1 MPKPSIFSKDYD
13 DKMRK
18 RKRNKIIAIV
28 IILIIVLVIIFS
40 GSIDKIFGKKVR
52 AGLNKIKTK
61 ITVEKDKGTT
71 DKSKEESK
79 DKDKKSSKD
88 STDTKT
94 ENKSVENKNE
104 NTKPE
109 PAKTGEYAIK
119 LSNGEDVKLLYNIVN
134 NQKQFTGLTP
144 NTISYDISPSK
155 NNMVIVEKGTQNFIL
170 IDINGNKK
178 DITKTQYTS
187 SKGTVFIKDNVIKQN
202 SSYIWCASPKFI
214 NDDNMAYLSQLPW
227 FNRQNEKFLWKYT
240 ISTNNHQHNLSPQG
254 GEISGTEIKY
264 GNITPEGLEVIVD
277 GQSNIIK

>member
-13 DKMRK
+13 EKMRK
-18 RKRNKIIAIV
+18 RKRNIIIAIV
-28 IILIIVLVIIFS
+28 IIIIIVLIIIFS
-40 GSIDKIFGKKVR
+40 GSINKIFGKNVK
-52 AGLNKIKTK
+52 AGLNKVKAK
-61 ITVEKDKGTT
+61 ITVDKDKGNTN
-71 DKSKEESK
+71 KSKEESK

-94 ENKSVENKNE
+94 GNKSVENKNE

-134 NQKQFTGLTP
+134 NQKQFTSLTP
-144 NTISYDISPSK
+144 NTINYDISPSK
-155 NNMVIVEKGTQNFIL
+155 NNIVIVEKGTQNFIL

-187 SKGTVFIKDNVIKQN
+187 SKGTVFTKDNVIKQN
-202 SSYIWCASPKFI
+202 SNYIWCASPKFI
-214 NDDNMAYLSQLPW
+214 NDDNIAYVSQLPW
-227 FNRQNEKFLWKYT
+227 FNRQNQKFLWKYV
-240 ISTNNHQHNLSPQG
+240 ISTNSYEYNPSPQG

-264 GNITPEGLEVIVD
+264 GNVTPEGLEVIVD